1 MNMVEE
7 KAYADRFNWTQPILG
22 AVILLAML
30 FWGNHLK
37 VTNVAL
43 PMQLFIGVLMGI
55 VLVRGRFGFAGG
67 VKRIFVRGE
76 GSLSKALLL
85 MLSVTMVLFMSYQ
98 WMAAQNG
105 AVPAYLAEEGQAI
118 IPGTQNVFPVNI
130 SLIIGGFL
138 FGFGMII
145 SGGCASGTL
154 TDFGEGEGRSF
165 VTLIF
170 FILSTIPGE
179 WARYTL
185 DNTAIGQIGFRTYL
199 PKHFGYFGAL
209 LISMILVAITY
220 WIVISYEAKRKK
232 NGTYLDPKGDWEDD
246 EKPLDEAEEYSFFSF
261 HTYHKLFIERLSF
274 KTTGLL
280 LAALASFV
288 LLFTGKAWG
297 VTSAFSQTAV
307 WGFTKLG
314 VNFQTP
320 VFQDLQ
326 AATADGLF
334 TSGGIVRNTGLVFG
348 AMITLLFANNF
359 KFHYKMNTTDL
370 AYYAFG
376 GILLGF
382 GARLAKGCN
391 AGALYSSMATFSL
404 SGWVF
409 LIAMTLGAIACLKL
423 LAGKMSMV
431 PNRCE
436 IFGKDI

>member
-1 MNMVEE
+1 MNTVEE
-7 KAYADRFNWTQPILG
+7 KAYLERFNWTQPILG
-22 AVILLAML
+22 AIVLIGML

-37 VTNVAL
+37 TTNVVL

-85 MLSVTMVLFMSYQ
+85 MLSVTMVLFMGYQ

-138 FGFGMII
+138 FGFGMIL

-185 DNTAIGQIGFRTYL
+185 DNTGIGQIGFRTYL
-199 PKHFGYFGAL
+199 PEYFGYFGAL
-209 LISMILVAITY
+209 LISMILVGITY
-220 WIVISYEAKRKK
+220 WIVISYEKKRKK
-232 NGTYLDPKGDWEDD
+232 NGTYLDPKGDWEKD
-246 EKPLDEAEEYSFFSF
+246 EKPLDEVEEYSFISF
-261 HTYHKLFIERLSF
+261 HTYHKLFIERISF

-280 LAALASFV
+280 LAVLATFV
-288 LLFTGKAWG
+288 LLFSGKSWG

-307 WGFTKLG
+307 WVFSKFG

-320 VFQDLQ
+320 VFHDLQ
-326 AATADGLF
+326 AATTDGLF
-334 TSGGIVRNTGLVFG
+334 TSGGIVRNVGIIFG
-348 AMITLLFANNF
+348 AIIALLLANNF
-359 KFHYKMNTTDL
+359 KFHYKMNTTDM
-370 AYYAFG
+370 AYYALG
-376 GILLGF
+376 GILMGF
-382 GARLAKGCN
+382 GSRLAKGCN
-391 AGALYSSMATFSL
+391 AGALYSSMSTFSL
-404 SGWVF
+404 SGWFF
-409 LIAMTLGAIACLKL
+409 LFAMTLGGISCLKL

-431 PNRCE
+431 PNRSE